1 MFAEQSKL
9 AGMVTKGSSASL
21 QVHSAREQLETLEKT
36 AEPSIKEAIEK
47 VDKELG
53 ELLSGRR
60 NPGGGEAEPGLDDA
74 AAEAS
79 GLYQQV
85 GSSDAAPTTVQVKAT
100 EHAGEELAE
109 ALKRWERTKVISLPA
124 LNRQLEGAHLPQ
136 VNLAELPQ
144 NMPDTG
150 DED

>member
-60 NPGGGEAEPGLDDA
+60 NPGGGEAEPGWMMRRPRRRGSISRLD
-74 AAEAS
+74 
-79 GLYQQV
+79 
-85 GSSDAAPTTVQVKAT
+85 
-100 EHAGEELAE
+100 
-109 ALKRWERTKVISLPA
+109 
-124 LNRQLEGAHLPQ
+124 RQMRRRPRSR
-136 VNLAELPQ
+136 
-144 NMPDTG
+144 
-150 DED
+150 